1 MAARSASR
9 SSSKKAEGMLE
20 PLLSDEDDAST
31 ASGSSSS
38 ESTEFEK
45 HKPTL
50 MQRLKQAVGKS
61 CDEIEMDE
69 EIVCSSACVCINLHI
84 CYVKFCSPTCHLSS
98 FISTPQSM
106 SV

>member
-1 MAARSASR
+1 MSSYAASMAARSASR
-9 SSSKKAEGMLE
+9 SSSKKKEGMLE

-61 CDEIEMDE
+61 YDEIGK
-69 EIVCSSACVCINLHI
+69 EIICSSVCVL
-84 CYVKFCSPTCHLSS
+84 LR
-98 FISTPQSM
+98 
-106 SV
+106 

>member
-9 SSSKKAEGMLE
+9 SSSKKKEGMLE

-61 CDEIEMDE
+61 YDEIEMKRLF
-69 EIVCSSACVCINLHI
+69 VPPSVYFCVNSHMLCQMLL
-84 CYVKFCSPTCHLSS
+84 TCHL
-98 FISTPQSM
+98 
-106 SV
+106 

>member
-1 MAARSASR
+1 
-9 SSSKKAEGMLE
+9 MLE

-61 CDEIEMDE
+61 CDGIEHMI
-69 EIVCSSACVCINLHI
+69 IVPPSVYASTHTHTHVMSNFAHLPSLIVHI
-84 CYVKFCSPTCHLSS
+84 HS
-98 FISTPQSM
+98 QSM